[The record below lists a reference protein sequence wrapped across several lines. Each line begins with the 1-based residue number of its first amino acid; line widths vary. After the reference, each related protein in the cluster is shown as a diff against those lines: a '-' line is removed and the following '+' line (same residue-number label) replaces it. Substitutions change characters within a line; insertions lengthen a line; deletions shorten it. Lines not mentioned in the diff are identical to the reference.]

1 MMRGPSPGSMM
12 GGMGSEMY
20 SMGGPGPN
28 MSGGPM
34 ATGPGPNPGGPNQM
48 MSASGPMFGP
58 KTSPVNMNMGGGM
71 GGAPDT
77 AQPLPPSMG
86 QSGNFKN
93 NPFMGPTTADPTYA
107 AQFHSFQQQL
117 YATNTRGGPN
127 MGMPGPI
134 GPGGP
139 NTGPPGG
146 PPGMSGPGPMP
157 GQGFPFNPK

>member
-1 MMRGPSPGSMM
+1 
-12 GGMGSEMY
+12 MY
-20 SMGGPGPN
+20 S
-28 MSGGPM
+28 S
-34 ATGPGPNPGGPNQM
+34 
-48 MSASGPMFGP
+48 
-58 KTSPVNMNMGGGM
+58 KTSPVNMNMGGPM

-93 NPFMGPTTADPTYA
+93 SPFMGPTTADPTYA

-127 MGMPGPI
+127 MAMPGAMG

-139 NTGPPGG
+139 VVTGPGG
-146 PPGMSGPGPMP
+146 PGMPGPGPMP
-157 GQGFPFNPK
+157 GQSFPFNPK

>member
-1 MMRGPSPGSMM
+1 
-12 GGMGSEMY
+12 MY
-20 SMGGPGPN
+20 PMGGPGPN
-28 MSGGPM
+28 MGGGPM
-34 ATGPGPNPGGPNQM
+34 PGGPGPNPNGPQQM
-48 MSASGPMFGP
+48 MGGSGPMYSS
-58 KTSPVNMNMGGGM
+58 KTSPVNMNMGGPM

-93 NPFMGPTTADPTYA
+93 SPFMGPTTADPTYA

-127 MGMPGPI
+127 MGMPGAMG

-139 NTGPPGG
+139 VVTGPGG
-146 PPGMSGPGPMP
+146 PGMPGPGPMP
-157 GQGFPFNPK
+157 GQSFPYNPK